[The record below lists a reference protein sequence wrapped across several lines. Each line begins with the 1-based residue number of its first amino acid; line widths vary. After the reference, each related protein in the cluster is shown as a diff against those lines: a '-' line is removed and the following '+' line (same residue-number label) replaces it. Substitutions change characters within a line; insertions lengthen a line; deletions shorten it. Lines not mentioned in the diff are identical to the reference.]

1 MEKQKVKRLLENLNY
16 LKDNIDM
23 FGFSKES
30 KVSLVDSINEINQL
44 TNKLNLVEDNHGCK

>member
-30 KVSLVDSINEINQL
+30 KVSLVDSINEISQL
-44 TNKLNLVEDNHGCK
+44 TNKLNLAEDNHGCK

>member
-44 TNKLNLVEDNHGCK
+44 TNKLNLAEDNHGCK

>member
-1 MEKQKVKRLLENLNY
+1 MEKKKVKRLLENLNY

-44 TNKLNLVEDNHGCK
+44 TNKLNLAEDNHGCK